1 MNARRTR
8 GGPFILNPPGID
20 WDTHLDSDPQKP
32 WIVGL
37 GLHGDHYARDRQ
49 RSWWVAPSVE
59 WRSSARLSVRL
70 EPRRERLRTTA
81 QYVGTFELGDGLGRL
96 VSAPGEN
103 VFLVKLS
110 YWWRP

>member
-49 RSWWVAPSVE
+49 RS
-59 WRSSARLSVRL
+59 
-70 EPRRERLRTTA
+70 
-81 QYVGTFELGDGLGRL
+81 
-96 VSAPGEN
+96 
-103 VFLVKLS
+103 
-110 YWWRP
+110 